1 FLLPP
6 FFDLQ
11 WPSYAD
17 RLERKL
23 AGQNPEPLII
33 PINPDRLAFAFKI
46 ALDVRRM
53 APEVLIPADG
63 IVTTLVDGT
72 TLEQSFV
79 ARYPGLSEVDLAFSK
94 EGRPLA
100 QIVRVQLHEQATGTV
115 VATSDLDGSAMAS
128 EIGAVADV
136 VEQKMKTGA
145 MTPALARGVFDATT
159 WRRVLLFPPIADS
172 EGKR

>member
-1 FLLPP
+1 
-6 FFDLQ
+6 
-11 WPSYAD
+11 
-17 RLERKL
+17 
-23 AGQNPEPLII
+23 
-33 PINPDRLAFAFKI
+33 
-46 ALDVRRM
+46 
-53 APEVLIPADG
+53 
-63 IVTTLVDGT
+63 
-72 TLEQSFV
+72 
-79 ARYPGLSEVDLAFSK
+79 EVDLAFSK

-172 EGKR
+172 EGKRYVITIASSGGAPNGAIGVRGSAMDAYPDGEARRDGEAIAGDLAFRYGFTDR